1 MKKICMALMFIFLAN
16 ITMAKRIELNF
27 WFSSGF
33 NAKEC
38 IMEMVD
44 EYNSIQ
50 SDVKINAVFQGLYE
64 EMEIKMLTAAVTR
77 QLPDVA
83 QEKFEYLNLYI
94 DEGLLKPIDS
104 ELSASDREDIFDK
117 MWAAVTRDGK
127 VYGIPFC
134 VNTYIFF
141 YNEDLLSMKGSES
154 ISIPTTWKEE
164 LLPPIEYLD
173 TSHRDLRMISVFHL
187 LHSFSRAHLAV
198 SMPEIY

>member
-1 MKKICMALMFIFLAN
+1 
-16 ITMAKRIELNF
+16 
-27 WFSSGF
+27 
-33 NAKEC
+33 
-38 IMEMVD
+38 MEMVD

-104 ELSASDREDIFDK
+104 ELSASDR
-117 MWAAVTRDGK
+117 
-127 VYGIPFC
+127 
-134 VNTYIFF
+134 
-141 YNEDLLSMKGSES
+141 SES